1 MEDFKNVSFTVY
13 RFPFTE
19 FYSNKLKL
27 QPELREKGG
36 HGAGELRQVMG
47 EVRRANS
54 IQVVKHC
61 VFKRHWLN
69 LDLEQGQK
77 EKEER
82 WGRGRHRYIY
92 GLAHGNRGLCR
103 VVRAFVP

>member
-1 MEDFKNVSFTVY
+1 M
-13 RFPFTE
+13 
-19 FYSNKLKL
+19 
-27 QPELREKGG
+27 REKGG

-61 VFKRHWLN
+61 VFKRYWLN

-82 WGRGRHRYIY
+82 WGRGWRKQEEGRHRYMALPKEIWD
-92 GLAHGNRGLCR
+92 
-103 VVRAFVP
+103 FVEW